1 MSHSSQRLRCWA
13 ALQVHLLELANTL
26 HSPLCSSMFKSG
38 FRVCTCVFLKI
49 NLGSCTYY
57 ANTLP
62 WAIFPALFLLFI
74 LRKFYFKFP
83 EWPQPHSVAQAIHKL
98 GIPLPQPPRYWY
110 SKFVSPDIAS
120 KAFHLF
126 FFPNKFSYLFLCIHS
141 GTKKYNEIIK
151 KIIISWYL
159 EGTVWKFFHGNK
171 DNRFPKSYA
180 KGFQVIITK
189 IILELT
195 LQFYSENFKT

>member
-26 HSPLCSSMFKSG
+26 HSPLCSSMCKSG

-49 NLGSCTYY
+49 NLESCTYY

-62 WAIFPALFLLFI
+62 WVIFPALFLLFI

-83 EWPQPHSVAQAIHKL
+83 EWPRPHSVAQATHKL

-126 FFPNKFSYLFLCIHS
+126 YFFKYVFIPVSMYTQWYKEIQWNNLKIHHFLIFRGDSMKVFS
-141 GTKKYNEIIK
+141 
-151 KIIISWYL
+151 
-159 EGTVWKFFHGNK
+159 WK
-171 DNRFPKSYA
+171 
-180 KGFQVIITK
+180 
-189 IILELT
+189 
-195 LQFYSENFKT
+195 